1 MVWDIFNEKYY
12 IDLVTQEP
20 INYNG
25 LIIHQPSFKEIKD
38 FGIDLYNQIM
48 LLYSL
53 TLDCF
58 DGLPDNKEDINIF
71 NDVILNDNYLLYCLS
86 ESLYFLTKAD
96 SITLYQNS
104 KTIELKF
111 IDVEYKTIEKE
122 VQRVVDIEEIP
133 SLKTF
138 IKKCICFIVGKR
150 YKVPQKIITE
160 TICEEIEEKSERI
173 FKIDSS
179 NFDDISDIIL
189 KINGSKK
196 VEIEKP
202 PANMSPRQR
211 DIWEKLQE
219 GRRNDAKKNEVHIY
233 DVLNVCEYCGD
244 YRIPIEELKTWSL
257 WRIMNCYKT
266 RLNIKSY
273 DDNLQIALVSG
284 DSKSISGENHWH
296 HQLMIRE

>member
-12 IDLVTQEP
+12 IDLVMQDS

-25 LIIHQPSFKEIKD
+25 LIINQPSFKEIKKY
-38 FGIDLYNQIM
+38 GLDLYNQLI
-48 LLYSL
+48 LVYSL

-58 DGLPDNKEDINIF
+58 DNLPKDKDNINIF
-71 NDVILNDNYLLYCLS
+71 EDIILNDNHLLHCLS
-86 ESLYFLTKAD
+86 ESLYFLTKAEE
-96 SITLYQNS
+96 IVLYQTDKS
-104 KTIELKF
+104 IQLKF
-111 IDVEYKTIEKE
+111 TDTEYKTIENE
-122 VQRVVDIEEIP
+122 VEHLVDNKEIP

-138 IKKCICFIVGKR
+138 IKKCLYFIVGKE
-150 YKVPQKIITE
+150 YKTPKKVIKETVSEDIEIKTE
-160 TICEEIEEKSERI
+160 RF
-173 FKIDSS
+173 FKIDSN

-189 KINGSKK
+189 KINASKK
-196 VEIEKP
+196 IVIEKP

-211 DIWEKLQE
+211 DVWEKLQE
-219 GRRNDAKKNEVHIY
+219 GRRNDARKNEVHIY
-233 DVLNVCEYCGD
+233 DILNVCEYCGD
-244 YRIPIEELKTWSL
+244 CHIPIEEIKKWSL